1 MIEAPLE
8 TPIETPIQE
17 PIEAPREITRQERL
31 ESVKAG
37 AWAAIAFTGSYGL
50 AVSLHHLFKL
60 PMPETTLFHWGSSL
74 LSGFLFGVTYRYI
87 VRNDPNPHLRDGAVL
102 AFTLVRS
109 GGFLTALSQPLTQGV
124 SLSIG
129 LGESLMGFAIARSC
143 LDLAL
148 ARHWVKP
155 FR

>member
-1 MIEAPLE
+1 MAEAP
-8 TPIETPIQE
+8 IQV
-17 PIEAPREITRQERL
+17 PMEITQQERL

-37 AWAAIAFTGSYGL
+37 ILAAIAFTGSYGL
-50 AVSLHHLFKL
+50 AVSIHLLFNL
-60 PMPETTLFHWGSSL
+60 PMPDITLFHWGSSG

-87 VRNDPNPHLRDGAVL
+87 VRNDQNPHLRDGAVL

-109 GGFLTALSQPLTQGV
+109 GGFLTALSHPLTQGMI
-124 SLSIG
+124 LSIG
-129 LGESLMGFAIARSC
+129 LAESLIGFAIARSC

-155 FR
+155 FN